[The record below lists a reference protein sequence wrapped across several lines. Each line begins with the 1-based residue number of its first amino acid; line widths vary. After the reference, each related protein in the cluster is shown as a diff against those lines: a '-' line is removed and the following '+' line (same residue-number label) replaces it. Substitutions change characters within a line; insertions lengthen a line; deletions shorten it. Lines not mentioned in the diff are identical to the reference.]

1 MSDRNTRKKQ
11 ANILLQISK
20 AIAEAGAPAH
30 RLESYMQVLLEKFGL
45 KGYFFALPTAIMAS
59 IGESYGQKSY
69 MIRTTPGD
77 IDLATLQKLNAIINQ
92 LEADDITIDQALAD
106 IKVVVNDSSAY
117 PMWLTILSFGVVSGG
132 FSSLFLGSIYDI
144 MGSALMGWIT
154 GFITLFSTRNS
165 RVEQLLAPICAT
177 VVGFLSLLIS
187 HYTQL
192 IDHFM
197 VSLAGLIV
205 LVPGLGITVAIRELS
220 TGHLVSGSA
229 RMAGAVT
236 TLFLLSFG
244 LALGF
249 LLAEALLGKVETHKL
264 QSIPSWSS
272 YIAMLITAMA
282 FTVIF
287 KSRVKDTGWIF
298 LAIVMAFL
306 GSTVFGLWIDQ
317 PFQSLAS
324 VMVISM
330 AGNIYARITS
340 NPAALMHIPGIILLV
355 PGSIGFNS
363 LSSMLSNNTVTG
375 IQAAFDAVLI
385 AVSISIGLLVGN
397 LLVPPKKDL

>member
-1 MSDRNTRKKQ
+1 MSDQALRKKQ

-30 RLESYMQVLLEKFGL
+30 RLESYMQVLLDKFGL
-45 KGYFFALPTAIMAS
+45 KGSFFALPTSIMAS

-77 IDLATLQKLNAIINQ
+77 IDLATLQQLNAIINQ
-92 LEADDITIDQALAD
+92 LEADEIGVDDALEE
-106 IKVVVNDSSAY
+106 IRHVVNNKEGY
-117 PMWLTILSFGVVSGG
+117 PLWLTILSFGVVSGG

-144 MGSALMGWIT
+144 IGSALMGWVT
-154 GFITLFSTRNS
+154 GFIVVFSSRNS

-177 VVGFLSLLIS
+177 MVGFLSIVIS
-187 HYTQL
+187 YYTTR

-249 LLAEALLGKVETHKL
+249 LMAEALLGKVETHKL
-264 QSIPSWSS
+264 QGIPVWAS
-272 YIAMLITAMA
+272 YIAMLITAVS

-287 KSRVKDTGWIF
+287 KSRVKDTVWIF
-298 LAIVMAFL
+298 LAIVMAYL
-306 GSTVFGLWIDQ
+306 GSTLFGMWINQ
-317 PFQSLAS
+317 PFQSLAA

-330 AGNIYARITS
+330 TGNIYARITS

-363 LSSMLSNNTVTG
+363 LSAMLSNNTITG

-397 LLVPPKKDL
+397 LLVPPKKEL

>member
-1 MSDRNTRKKQ
+1 MSDRNLRKKQ

-30 RLESYMQVLLEKFGL
+30 RLESYMLVLLDKFGL
-45 KGYFFALPTAIMAS
+45 KGNFFALPTAIMAS
-59 IGESYGQKSY
+59 IGESYGQRSY

-77 IDLATLQKLNAIINQ
+77 IDLSTLQQLNAIINQ
-92 LEADDITIDQALAD
+92 LETDQITVDEALKG
-106 IKVVVNDSSAY
+106 IKAVVNNKSAY
-117 PMWLTILSFGVVSGG
+117 PLWLTILSFGVVSGG

-144 MGSALMGWIT
+144 LASAVMGWIT
-154 GFITLFSTRNS
+154 GFITIFSSRNS

-187 HYTQL
+187 YQTQL

-249 LLAEALLGKVETHKL
+249 LLAEAMLGEVATHKL
-264 QSIPSWSS
+264 QGIPTWTS
-272 YIAMLITAMA
+272 YIAMLITAVA

-287 KSRVKDTGWIF
+287 KSRVKDTIWIF

-306 GSTVFGLWIDQ
+306 GSTAFSLWMDQ
-317 PFQSLAS
+317 PFQSLAA

-363 LSSMLSNNTVTG
+363 LSAMLSNNTLTG